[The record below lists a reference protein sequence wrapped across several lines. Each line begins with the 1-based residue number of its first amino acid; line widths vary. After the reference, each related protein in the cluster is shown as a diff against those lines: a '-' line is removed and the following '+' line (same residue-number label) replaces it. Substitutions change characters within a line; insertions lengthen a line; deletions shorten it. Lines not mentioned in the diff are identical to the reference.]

1 MSFHSAT
8 AWGTSTETSTFW
20 AESAA
25 CLGLA
30 RPDIM
35 WPTSVDEAEVEP
47 ARRVCRRCPLQTQLD
62 CMTDAADRDEWDGV
76 RGGHPGWDRKRFH
89 EQGLSPAQY
98 PAPVKHRECTTCGD
112 PFEVTAFHKWA
123 AKCPPCVSASYK
135 RAGRERSERM
145 RADRNRSEAMA

>member
-1 MSFHSAT
+1 MSRTST
-8 AWGTSTETSTFW
+8 AWGVSTEPAAQW

-25 CLGLA
+25 CLNLA

-35 WPTSVDEAEVEP
+35 WPISVDDAELEQ

-62 CMTDAADRDEWDGV
+62 CMTDAADRGEWDGV

-98 PAPVKHRECTTCGD
+98 PKPVKQRECASCNQ
-112 PFEVTAFHKWA
+112 PFEISPNHRWA
-123 AKCPPCVSASYK
+123 SKCPPCVAASYK

-145 RADRNRSEAMA
+145 RAERNRSEEMA